1 MFRIDK
7 LTVVGVGLIGGSV
20 ALAARRRGVAARVTG
35 VDRQPQALERALERG
50 LIDEA
55 TGELAA
61 GVAGAEVAVF
71 CTPVDHIAAGVL
83 AAAPH
88 CRPGA
93 LLTDAGSTKAA
104 ILRELAGRLPPG
116 VSFIGA
122 HPLAGSEKQGP
133 EHARANLFDGSLVVL
148 TPPAPPDDNALSGA
162 RAFWEALG
170 ARVAVMGAEEHD
182 RALALT
188 SHLPHLTAAALA
200 GLVPPDLLALSA
212 TGFRDATRL
221 ASGDPGLWAAIFL
234 SNRPAV
240 LAALERLGEQLERFR
255 QALSAGDREE
265 LEALLRQGKQVRDGL
280 TR

>member
-20 ALAARRRGVAARVTG
+20 ALVARRRGVAARVTG
-35 VDRQPQALERALERG
+35 VELQPAALKRALARG

-55 TGELAA
+55 AADLAA
-61 GVAGAEVAVF
+61 GVAGAEVVVF

-93 LLTDAGSTKAA
+93 LLTDTGSTKAA
-104 ILRELAGRLPPG
+104 ILRELDGRLPPG
-116 VSFIGA
+116 VSFVGA

-133 EHARANLFDGSLVVL
+133 EHARANLFEGSLVVL
-148 TPPAPPDDNALSGA
+148 TPPPSDDDALSRA

-170 ARVAVMGAEEHD
+170 ARIEVMGAEEHD

-188 SHLPHLTAAALA
+188 SHLPHLAAAALA
-200 GLVPPDLLALSA
+200 GVVPPELLGLAA

-221 ASGDPGLWAAIFL
+221 ASGDPALWAAIFL
-234 SNRPAV
+234 SNRPDV
-240 LAALERLGEQLERFR
+240 LAALDRLGGQLERFR
-255 QALSAGDREE
+255 QALSADDREQ
-265 LEALLRQGKQVRDGL
+265 LEALLRKGKQIRDGL

>member
-20 ALAARRRGVAARVTG
+20 ALAARRRGAAARVTG
-35 VDRQPQALERALERG
+35 VDRRPAALTQAVERG
-50 LIDEA
+50 LLDESA
-55 TGELAA
+55 TDLASA
-61 GVAGAEVAVF
+61 VAGAEVVVF
-71 CTPVDHIAAGVL
+71 CTPVDHIAPAAL

-116 VSFIGA
+116 VSFVGA

-133 EHARANLFDGSLVVL
+133 EYARADLFDGRLVVL
-148 TPPAPPDDNALSGA
+148 THSASNDNALSRA

-170 ARVAVMGAEEHD
+170 ARVEVMGAEEHD
-182 RALALT
+182 RAVALT
-188 SHLPHLTAAALA
+188 SHLPHLAAAAVA
-200 GLVPPDLLALSA
+200 GVVPPELLGLTA
-212 TGFRDATRL
+212 TGFRDTTRL
-221 ASGDPGLWAAIFL
+221 ASGDPALWAAIFL

-240 LAALERLGEQLERFR
+240 LAALERLGGQLECFR
-255 QALSAGDREE
+255 QALSADDRGQ
-265 LEALLRQGKQVRDGL
+265 LEALLREGKQVRDGL
-280 TR
+280 RG

>member
-20 ALAARRRGVAARVTG
+20 ALAARRRRVAARVTG
-35 VDRQPQALERALERG
+35 VDRQPAALERALKRG

-55 TGELAA
+55 AADLAC
-61 GVAGAEVAVF
+61 GVADAEVVVF

-88 CRPGA
+88 CRAGA
-93 LLTDAGSTKAA
+93 LLTDTGSTKAA
-104 ILRELAGRLPPG
+104 ILRELDGRLLPG
-116 VSFIGA
+116 VHFVGA

-133 EHARANLFDGSLVVL
+133 EHARANLFEGRLVVL
-148 TPPAPPDDNALSGA
+148 TPPSPPDDNALSRV

-170 ARVAVMGAEEHD
+170 ARVEVMGAEEHD

-188 SHLPHLTAAALA
+188 SHLPHLAAAALA
-200 GLVPPDLLALSA
+200 DVVPPDLLGLTA
-212 TGFRDATRL
+212 TGFHDTTRL
-221 ASGDPGLWAAIFL
+221 ASGDPALWAAIFL
-234 SNRPAV
+234 SNRAAV
-240 LAALERLGEQLERFR
+240 LTALERLGGQLERFR
-255 QALSAGDREE
+255 QALSADDREQ
-265 LEALLRQGKQVRDGL
+265 LEALLRQGKLVRDGL